1 MKKWLIRKKAHI
13 QNIENVLCNSEN
25 AQGRAIYTLPDEA
38 FVCKEEKQV
47 SNNTHTTIKEKTFKI
62 IAFTSGC
69 FLVVC
74 AVVFILAYK
83 YRGEVKVFIYTHFN
97 WHPFDRIDDSD
108 PTKIY
113 DAFVSYS
120 GADWEWVVNTLQ
132 ERLETHDPP
141 YKLCI
146 HDRDFLAGAP
156 IQENIMN
163 SVNQSKRMLMVLSQN
178 FIRSEWCLLEF
189 RAAHQKVLEE
199 RTNYLI
205 IILFD
210 DVIMDDLD
218 DEMKLYM
225 RTNTYLSISNK
236 WFWNKLFYALPQ
248 RSHGEPS
255 HKNLSSAC
263 RNKGLEYSSER
274 VFNNKAY
281 QPSDM
286 VEVVLDV

>member
-1 MKKWLIRKKAHI
+1 MVAFWL
-13 QNIENVLCNSEN
+13 
-25 AQGRAIYTLPDEA
+25 
-38 FVCKEEKQV
+38 
-47 SNNTHTTIKEKTFKI
+47 
-62 IAFTSGC
+62 
-69 FLVVC
+69 C

-97 WHPFDRIDDSD
+97 WHPFNRVDESD
-108 PTKIY
+108 PTIKIY

-163 SVNQSKRMLMVLSQN
+163 SVNQSKRML
-178 FIRSEWCLLEF
+178 EF

-218 DEMKLYM
+218 DEMKLHTCAQTPIWALATNGSGRNCLSRNLKD
-225 RTNTYLSISNK
+225 RTGSPVT
-236 WFWNKLFYALPQ
+236 
-248 RSHGEPS
+248 
-255 HKNLSSAC
+255 KNLSSAC
-263 RNKGLEYSSER
+263 RNKGLECSSER

>member
-1 MKKWLIRKKAHI
+1 MAHKKKEAI
-13 QNIENVLCNSEN
+13 QNIDNVLCHSEN
-25 AQGRAIYTLPDEA
+25 AQGRAIYTVPDEE
-38 FVCKEEKQV
+38 FVGKEDKQV

-62 IAFTSGC
+62 IAFTFGC

-163 SVNQSKRMLMVLSQN
+163 SVNQSKRML
-178 FIRSEWCLLEF
+178 EF

-218 DEMKLYM
+218 DEMKLH
-225 RTNTYLSISNK
+225 TCAQTPI
-236 WFWNKLFYALPQ
+236 
-248 RSHGEPS
+248 
-255 HKNLSSAC
+255 
-263 RNKGLEYSSER
+263 
-274 VFNNKAY
+274 
-281 QPSDM
+281 
-286 VEVVLDV
+286 